1 MGVFLAPA
9 RFLPS
14 GAMPTPKSS
23 ARTLA
28 SIRQL
33 CCLNLHEE
41 LLVPNLLDALHA
53 WVPAD
58 TRHFIWADEKTLMP
72 ANYTGDGFTAVEVM
86 QRYFTHNSKIDYPG
100 VAPAFP
106 TLMRTFTS
114 GIFGHGNEGVESY
127 LRSDMYQDVLRPL
140 DGRYMLYMVV
150 RDLNGHPRGH
160 LSLLRGASSRPFSEG
175 ERQKLV
181 QLDPYLRHAFSAR
194 VLSEPAGENLAA
206 EGMAVLGEDGTL
218 RYQDQAA
225 KKLLWMASHE
235 QIDSMALIHLDTRGI
250 TPHMQRLHQRLVGV
264 FRGQNVAP
272 PAWDHRNRWGRFLF
286 RATWLDGAEG
296 KAVGVTVSHYI
307 PRTLKA
313 WQGLHRLDLA
323 PRQQQV
329 ALLFSEGRTVADIA
343 AELNLSRNTVGD
355 YLDVIYERLGI
366 KPGRESLQ
374 EVLLR

>member
-1 MGVFLAPA
+1 
-9 RFLPS
+9 
-14 GAMPTPKSS
+14 MPTPKSG

-53 WVPAD
+53 WIPAD
-58 TRHFIWADEKTLMP
+58 TRHFIWADQKTLMP
-72 ANYTGDGFTAVEVM
+72 ANYTGDGFTAVDVM

-114 GIFGHGNEGVESY
+114 GTFGHGNEGVESY

-140 DGRYMLYMVV
+140 GGRYMLYMVV
-150 RDLNGHPRGH
+150 RDQNGHPRGH
-160 LSLLRGASSRPFSEG
+160 LSLLRRASDRPFGEA

-181 QLDPYLRHAFSAR
+181 QLDPYLRHAFSVRA
-194 VLSEPAGENLAA
+194 LAEPFGESLAA
-206 EGMAVLGEDGTL
+206 EGMAVLNEDGTL
-218 RYQDQAA
+218 RYQDKAA
-225 KKLLWMASHE
+225 RKLLWMASHE
-235 QIDSMALIHLDTRGI
+235 QIDTMALIHLDGRGI
-250 TPHMQRLHQRLVGV
+250 TPHMRRLHQRLAGV
-264 FRGQNVAP
+264 FRGHDVPP
-272 PAWDHRNRWGRFLF
+272 PAIEHKNRWGRFLF
-286 RATWLDGAEG
+286 RASWLEGVGG
-296 KAVGVTVSHYI
+296 KAVGVVISHYI

-329 ALLFSEGRTVADIA
+329 ALLFSEGRTLGEIA
-343 AELNLSRNTVGD
+343 EALNLTRNTVAD
-355 YLDVIYERLGI
+355 YLEVIYRRLGI
-366 KPGRESLQ
+366 KPGREALQ
-374 EVLLR
+374 EVLLQ